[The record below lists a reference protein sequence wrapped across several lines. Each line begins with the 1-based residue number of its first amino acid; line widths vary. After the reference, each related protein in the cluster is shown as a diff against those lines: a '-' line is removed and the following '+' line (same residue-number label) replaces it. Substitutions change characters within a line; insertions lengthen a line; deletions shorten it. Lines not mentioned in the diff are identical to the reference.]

1 VAIRADN
8 GEQHPTTGMRVV
20 ACGPVLVQGPVRIEM
35 LMAARWIR
43 NRPQDSEHPKCW
55 GHPARLSGA
64 RDAPAQCCPGQRV
77 VPKRVQ
83 KQAAVP
89 YPGSVWPATQ
99 ASTWVQVRS
108 SQGLN

>member
-1 VAIRADN
+1 MAIRADN

-35 LMAARWIR
+35 PDGSTVDSE
-43 NRPQDSEHPKCW
+43 RPQDLEH
-55 GHPARLSGA
+55 
-64 RDAPAQCCPGQRV
+64 
-77 VPKRVQ
+77 PKRVQ